1 MNKSL
6 ENPVVLESSIVME
19 RTILSNDDDIR
30 IFGDFALVRAEKL
43 QILLTKK
50 QGSDTRLEIIYFQ
63 KQNNRHCTNSLTS
76 LRPV

>member
-50 QGSDTRLEIIYFQ
+50 
-63 KQNNRHCTNSLTS
+63 
-76 LRPV
+76 